1 MVGAPIPSFVRTER
15 LAAFNSTHWCVR
27 RYNRLM
33 NTLFDG
39 IPEFVAVAR
48 LGSFTRAAGEL
59 GVTKSAAGRAV
70 SRLEARLGAK
80 LLHRTTRRLTL
91 TADGEIWLAH
101 CVAVLAELDRGAE
114 SLTMAR
120 SEPSGRL
127 RIDLPSAFG
136 RLYMMPLLIDLA
148 KQYPALML
156 SVSFTDRRV
165 DLIGEGIDLAVRIG
179 VLDDSPDL
187 VARPLG
193 VQQLVICATPAY
205 LSEHGSPDSAEDL
218 AEHDC
223 ITGWRSELQAAWLLK
238 QPDGTTAPHIIKVK
252 HEFLDY
258 QQCSPAGASWLDWPN
273 LASTCRTISDVN
285 YQQQSLKACQTAIAY
300 QHFMAAY
307 QNIVRAHAHYDGRNY
322 TTADAFSSTP
332 RGRMDHLRF
341 VNPSSFHRRT
351 FHEMSLKVHRNSIA
365 YCQQQ
370 LLVQIL
376 NRLLSRSSK
385 IITTIMYRLDSR
397 SHRFHPIPPTRI
409 PAERHGLGR
418 LPVVSPSHTRRP
430 LYHCDAIRTS
440 MISTT
445 ATAISCS
452 AVQ

>member
-1 MVGAPIPSFVRTER
+1 
-15 LAAFNSTHWCVR
+15 
-27 RYNRLM
+27 M

-59 GVTKSAAGRAV
+59 GVTKSAAARAV
-70 SRLEARLGAK
+70 SRLEVRLGAK

-165 DLIGEGIDLAVRIG
+165 DLIAEGIDLAVRIG

-193 VQQLVICATPAY
+193 VQQLVICGTPAY
-205 LSEHGSPDSAEDL
+205 LEEHGSPGSAEDL
-218 AEHDC
+218 AKHDC
-223 ITGWRSELQAAWLLK
+223 ITGWRSELHAAWLLK

-258 QQCSPAGASWLDWPN
+258 EAMLTAVRSGLGLAQLPLWLVGDDLRRGTVATVLEGMSGGQLPINILWPRTQTLSARMRITINEIARAANAFAG
-273 LASTCRTISDVN
+273 
-285 YQQQSLKACQTAIAY
+285 
-300 QHFMAAY
+300 
-307 QNIVRAHAHYDGRNY
+307 
-322 TTADAFSSTP
+322 STP
-332 RGRMDHLRF
+332 QVKMD
-341 VNPSSFHRRT
+341 
-351 FHEMSLKVHRNSIA
+351 
-365 YCQQQ
+365 
-370 LLVQIL
+370 
-376 NRLLSRSSK
+376 RL
-385 IITTIMYRLDSR
+385 
-397 SHRFHPIPPTRI
+397 
-409 PAERHGLGR
+409 
-418 LPVVSPSHTRRP
+418 
-430 LYHCDAIRTS
+430 
-440 MISTT
+440 
-445 ATAISCS
+445 
-452 AVQ
+452 